1 MPAIHDHA
9 DSAEEEPLVFKPV
22 APFSPAL
29 TKHGFVELMTLLLE
43 KRPGIPITE
52 EMLGPMYDI
61 MCSKE
66 AHKLINACADC
77 CGADSQI
84 SQVVC
89 AQMAVKAKERGYFFG
104 YLVPMAALVVIGAT
118 ELGHVYGALNSE
130 NDGYKWIPNTLTII
144 NGLCLTTL
152 AIYVGRSARDGMLF
166 AAKHAIH
173 QPEETPED
181 QSKKA
186 FAKFRAKLRAQR
198 AGAGAAAPDH
208 DVERGVHDR

>member
-1 MPAIHDHA
+1 MARGALMARLYRQAPIALLSAKPSNCVMPAIHDHT
-9 DSAEEEPLVFKPV
+9 DNAEEEHLVVKHD
-22 APFSPAL
+22 APFSPPFS
-29 TKHGFVELMTLLLE
+29 KQSFVKTMTLVLE
-43 KRPGIPITE
+43 KHPNLPITE

-118 ELGHVYGALNSE
+118 ELGHVYGHVYSFGSAARRHDALWTRRRCHT
-130 NDGYKWIPNTLTII
+130 GGRAAHCHA
-144 NGLCLTTL
+144 GLLGD
-152 AIYVGRSARDGMLF
+152 AW
-166 AAKHAIH
+166 
-173 QPEETPED
+173 
-181 QSKKA
+181 
-186 FAKFRAKLRAQR
+186 
-198 AGAGAAAPDH
+198 
-208 DVERGVHDR
+208 ER